1 MDFDFDFNLDFNED
15 KKKDIIVQ
23 NEKPKKTR
31 SRGRITLNKH
41 LFKRFTSERAL
52 EETLTWHAKK
62 GECYHIISMGDI
74 DSLSFLKW
82 VIKQQKI
89 EKLLISTWCC
99 SLLDLEEI
107 KRYLDLGI
115 IKKLDFYVGEIFP
128 NSYSKE
134 YDLLKEIMEEY
145 KGKIAVFRNHSK
157 IYAGYGKNFNFVIE
171 SSANI
176 NTNPRT
182 EQTVITI
189 DDVLVDFYFEFFD
202 GIVSFDKENRKNDK
216 ED

>member
-1 MDFDFDFNLDFNED
+1 MDFDFNLFNIDFDDE
-15 KKKDIIVQ
+15 KKK
-23 NEKPKKTR
+23 EKLVENQKPEKTK
-31 SRGRITLNKH
+31 SRGRVTLNKH
-41 LFKRFTSERAL
+41 LFKRFASERAL
-52 EETLTWHAKK
+52 EETIGWTAVK
-62 GECYHIISMGDI
+62 GECYHVISMGDI
-74 DSLSFLKW
+74 DSLTYLKW
-82 VIKQQKI
+82 VLRQQTI
-89 EKLLISTWCC
+89 NKLMISTWCL

-134 YDLLKEIMEEY
+134 YELLKEIMKTNE
-145 KGKIAVFRNHSK
+145 GRVAVFRNHSK
-157 IYAGYGKNFNFVIE
+157 IYAGYGEKFNFVIE

-189 DDVLVDFYFEFFD
+189 DDELVDFYFEFFD
-202 GIVSFDKENRKNDK
+202 NIISFDKENRGK
-216 ED
+216 